1 MSGVTDAEIAEKIAR
16 IAAAF
21 RLAAVKAARKQ
32 GRMPEGLTLSERLL
46 LEKLREAGRM
56 TMSEFAAA
64 VESPTSV
71 VSRQIDS
78 LARRGLVSR
87 RRSTQDRR
95 VVHVCLT
102 PKGRQLL
109 NDLEEQEKERFRYMA
124 GLFNL
129 EQTKHLRKAL
139 SEILD
144 VILEGLSRA

>member
-1 MSGVTDAEIAEKIAR
+1 LSGVTDAEIAEKIAR

-32 GRMPEGLTLSERLL
+32 GRMPEGVTLSERLL
-46 LEKLREAGRM
+46 LEKLREVERM

>member
-1 MSGVTDAEIAEKIAR
+1 LSGVTDAEIAEKIAR